1 MENSLAARAFGRG
14 ALAVLLL
21 TVFSLSLPAQ
31 SKLVSDY
38 TSAASPA
45 PAQARDLN
53 SSLAE
58 LLRVA
63 PASVQDLTDLH
74 TQGRFHWVTF
84 WRSDSAHSAQVTAAL
99 RRNLQFAIPNLI
111 HDVQTSAGSLS
122 STFKLYN
129 DLNLVCESLDSLVS
143 GQSHGSK
150 AEYTALV
157 NDLSDLN
164 RIKENLS
171 SYIQQTAASL
181 ESNHPE
187 MVSSADHS
195 PKKII
200 IDDNVPDKPKTKKHR
215 SSNQ

>member
-1 MENSLAARAFGRG
+1 MKIPFI
-14 ALAVLLL
+14 VLLIAA
-21 TVFSLSLPAQ
+21 FSLSLPAQ

-38 TSAASPA
+38 TSASA
-45 PAQARDLN
+45 PARDLN

-63 PASVQDLTDLH
+63 PASVQDLTDVH
-74 TQGRFHWVTF
+74 SEGRFHWVTF
-84 WRSDSAHSAQVTAAL
+84 WRRDSAHSAQVTAAL
-99 RRNLQFAIPNLI
+99 RRNLQFAVPNLV
-111 HDVQTSAGSLS
+111 HDVQVSGGSLS

-143 GQSHGSK
+143 GGPHGSK

-164 RIKENLS
+164 RIKEDLS
-171 SYIQQTAASL
+171 SHIQQAAASL

-187 MVSSADHS
+187 LVSSAGHA

-200 IDDNVPDKPKTKKHR
+200 IDDNVPEKPKTKKHR